1 MSAAAHDPTILVIDH
16 DTQSREAICEY
27 LNKRDYRVLLA
38 STVSTGLSALQH
50 GHPDII
56 LTDASLS
63 DPLGLN
69 LIIRIRQLSSEIPII
84 AMSEHDDV
92 NTFIQV
98 IQQGAHDLLLK
109 PVNFSNL
116 QWTLDQWHQT
126 GKSEG
131 LPLQQDGG
139 TTALIGRS
147 REMRDIYKVIESV
160 SPTRV
165 NVLITGESGTGK
177 EVVAHTI
184 HQLSP
189 WRHEPFIAVNCSA
202 LNESLLESELFG
214 HVRGSFTGAF
224 HNKRGKFELA
234 GKGTILLDEIGELP
248 WSTQTK
254 LLRVL
259 QEKEFDRVGDEK
271 PMQLN
276 ARVIAA
282 TNRDLEMRVNKGLF
296 REDLYYRLNV
306 VSIHVPPLRT
316 RRNDIPELIQ
326 HLASRINHRLH
337 SSVDSISLDTI
348 SKLSDYDWP
357 GNVRELEN
365 ILTREM
371 VLSRNATLS
380 NIRIPESPSSGG
392 SMSYNWKRTL
402 KEVREDH
409 IIKVLDAVHLNRSE
423 AARVLGISKPTLY
436 SAIRHHAHEV

>member
-1 MSAAAHDPTILVIDH
+1 MLTTAHDPLILVVDH
-16 DTQSREAICEY
+16 DTLSREAICEY
-27 LNKRDYRVLLA
+27 LHKRGYRVLSA
-38 STVSTGLSALQH
+38 SNVSTGLSALQND
-50 GHPDII
+50 HPDIV
-56 LTDASLS
+56 LTDAGLS
-63 DPLGLN
+63 DPSGMDA
-69 LIIRIRQLSSEIPII
+69 IASIRQASPEIPVI
-84 AMSEHDDV
+84 AMSEHDGV

-109 PVNFSNL
+109 PVSFPHL
-116 QWTLDQWHQT
+116 QRSLDQWQQS
-126 GKSEG
+126 GDSEG
-131 LPLQQDGG
+131 LPLHQDSS
-139 TTALIGRS
+139 ASSLIGHS

-165 NVLITGESGTGK
+165 NVLLTGESGTGK
-177 EVVAHTI
+177 EVVARTI

-189 WRHEPFIAVNCSA
+189 WRNEPFIAVNCSA

-282 TNRDLEMRVNKGLF
+282 TNRDLEAQVNSGHF

-306 VSIHVPPLRT
+306 VSIHMPPLRS
-316 RRNDIPELIQ
+316 RRNDIPALIQ
-326 HLASRINHRLH
+326 YLASRINGRLH
-337 SSVDSISLDTI
+337 SPVASISLDTV

-371 VLSRNATLS
+371 VLSRNTVLS
-380 NIRIPESPSSGG
+380 NIKMPQGSSSGN
-392 SMSYNWKRTL
+392 SISYNWKRTL

-436 SAIRHHAHEV
+436 SAIRHHAHD